1 MHQIDHIIKFR
12 SNFKCFTE
20 TGITSPILDSDHRAI
35 RCKLRLA
42 RRLGRKSDLLKCL
55 NYQNLDDEE
64 TAVNFRHE
72 VCDNFGE
79 SFSSLTSA
87 IQKASLSVL
96 PKRDKAFPG
105 WFKDK
110 KM

>member
-1 MHQIDHIIKFR
+1 MAT
-12 SNFKCFTE
+12 SY
-20 TGITSPILDSDHRAI
+20 TGITSPILDSDHRAL

-42 RRLGRKSDLLKCL
+42 WRLWRKSDLRSKMICL
-55 NYQNLDDEE
+55 NYQKLDDEE

-72 VCDNFGE
+72 MCGNVGE

-87 IQKASLSVL
+87 IQKSSLSVL